1 MQNKMLM
8 FLAVFALVIGGFGF
22 QHTALAQDT
31 LSIHDIQYVPDP
43 LIDDTSP
50 YIGDTVVVRGLVM
63 NYPTD
68 LWVGARWAVYIV
80 DPDSFPNPWS
90 GFFIIQHDTFETQT
104 LLQFVEPGMICN
116 FTGVIDEFNQFSQ
129 MNIYGNGYFPNPVIP
144 VEILSVGNPL
154 PQPVTLT
161 TADLEDRGVAEQWES
176 MWAQIDNAT
185 VVNNNVPGNWA
196 SITDASGG
204 TSFIAEYFNWFRDRL
219 NNGTYQWPTNG
230 TNLNVT
236 GFTRD
241 ESGTPGQV
249 FTINPRDTLDLQILT
264 NPPQISDVVRNPGVP
279 TSSDNVQVSATIV
292 DNGTVSQAI
301 LHYSVNWGNFQ
312 QVTMSASADT
322 FAATIPAQADGDFV
336 RYFVSAIDNDGE
348 SSTLPGD
355 TSLAN
360 GQVFFYVVRD
370 GGLTIKDVQYTWG
383 YHNDVS
389 GYLGYEVTLQGVV
402 MTDSTDEFNDFWLQD
417 ADSQWS
423 GIWVNNT
430 PVPQVKGDE
439 VSVTGFVEESFS
451 VTRLNNVSQVSV
463 VTPGVG
469 EFPPVDVTTGEV
481 TTGGVN
487 AEAYESV
494 LVRLQ
499 NVTVT
504 DPFPDGF
511 PGFGEFVVDDGSG
524 GVRIDDAFDA
534 FDGQTSDTTYHQGDH
549 IAYITGFGYFSFGNA
564 KVIPR
569 DSLDVGPITG
579 IVDNHPLLPDEFVL
593 EQNFPNPFNP
603 STDIRYSIIK
613 PGQYSVVIYNLLGQ
627 KVRTLVN
634 GHHTVGTHQLRWNGR
649 DDSGNRVSSGIYFYR
664 LSGKNVSITKK
675 MILLK

>member
-1 MQNKMLM
+1 MQNKMLTL
-8 FLAVFALVIGGFGF
+8 LAVLTLVIAGF
-22 QHTALAQDT
+22 HYTALAQDT
-31 LSIHDIQYVPDP
+31 LSIHDIQFVPDP
-43 LIDDTSP
+43 LTDDTSP
-50 YIGDTVVVRGLVM
+50 YLGDTVVVRGMVM

-68 LWVGARWAVYIV
+68 LWVGARWAVYII

-104 LLQFVEPGMICN
+104 LFQFVEPGMICN
-116 FTGVIDEFNQFSQ
+116 FTGVIDEFGQFSQ
-129 MNIYGNGYFPNPVIP
+129 MNIYGQGYLPNPVIP
-144 VEILSVGNPL
+144 VEILSVGNPI
-154 PQPVTLT
+154 PPPVTLT

-176 MWAQIDNAT
+176 MWAQINNAT

-196 SITDASGG
+196 SITDGSGG

-312 QVTMSASADT
+312 QVTMSATADT
-322 FAATIPAQADGDFV
+322 FSATIPAQADGDFV
-336 RYFVSAIDNDGE
+336 RYFLSAIDDNGE

-355 TSLAN
+355 TSLTN

-370 GGLTIKDVQYTWG
+370 GGLTVKDVQYTWG
-383 YHNDVS
+383 YNNDVS

-402 MTDSTDEFNDFWLQD
+402 MTDSTDEVNDFWLQD
-417 ADSQWS
+417 AASQWS
-423 GIWVNNT
+423 GIWINNT
-430 PVPQVKGDE
+430 PTGQVKGDE
-439 VSVTGFVEESFS
+439 VSVTGIVEENFS

-469 EFPPVDVTTGEV
+469 EFAPIDVTTGEV
-481 TTGGVN
+481 ATGGVN
-487 AEAYESV
+487 AEAYEGV
-494 LVRLQ
+494 LIRLQ

-524 GVRIDDAFDA
+524 GVRIDDFFDA

-579 IVDNHPLLPDEFVL
+579 IVDNQPILPDEFVL

-634 GHHTVGTHQLRWNGR
+634 GQHNIGTHQLRWNGK
-649 DDSGNRVSSGIYFYR
+649 DDSGNQVTSGIYFYR